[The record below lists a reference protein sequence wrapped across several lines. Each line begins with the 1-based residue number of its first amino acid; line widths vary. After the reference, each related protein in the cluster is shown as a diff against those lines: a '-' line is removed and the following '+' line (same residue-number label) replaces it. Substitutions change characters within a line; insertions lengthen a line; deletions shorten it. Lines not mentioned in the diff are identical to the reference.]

1 MSASPVAASRIGG
14 GMGEAGFRLCF
25 GEWCRRVLRPK
36 VEYGPSDRVAMP
48 ARMPVGLVAAED
60 ILPPQKNLIFSTE
73 KVVNIC

>member
-14 GMGEAGFRLCF
+14 GMGGGWLPPLLW
-25 GEWCRRVLRPK
+25 GWCRRVLRPK

-60 ILPPQKNLIFSTE
+60 ILPKKT
-73 KVVNIC
+73 